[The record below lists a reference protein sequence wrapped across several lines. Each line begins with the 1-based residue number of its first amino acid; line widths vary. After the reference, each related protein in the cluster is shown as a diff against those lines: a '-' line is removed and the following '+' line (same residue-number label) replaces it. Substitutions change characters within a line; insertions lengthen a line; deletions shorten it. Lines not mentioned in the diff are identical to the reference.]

1 MAKITVD
8 GVELEVLDNSML
20 LPVLLDRGLQVP
32 HYCYHPKLSIDGSC
46 RMCLVK
52 VEGLPKLTIA
62 CNTPVRDGMVVD
74 TRGPEVTKARQGVL
88 ELLLVNHPLDC
99 PICDQAGEC
108 YLQDYA
114 FEYGR
119 RAARTQE
126 PRRKLLKRVDIGP
139 RVVLDQERCILCR
152 RCVRFC
158 KEITET
164 RELGVFNLGDRSV
177 IDVFPDEPLAND
189 YSICT
194 ADVCP
199 VGALLSKDFH
209 HKMRVWFLDETES
222 VCPGCANGCNIKV
235 GAARGQV
242 YRLLPRRND
251 DVNATWMCDA
261 GRLGFRFLNERRLRT
276 PRVRKDGVSTDA
288 PWDTA
293 LDAAATALATVV
305 RTHGPAAL
313 ATIVSPHLTNEE
325 LFTLRQLMIGG
336 LRSDHGDV
344 GVIEGSADD
353 FLIKSEKAA
362 NARGAR
368 DLGLA
373 AASGH
378 GNLAAVRA
386 GIEAG
391 TIRGLFVTT
400 TDVWTL
406 WGADAPTLLDRLD
419 VVVVVAANEHPALE
433 HADVVLPGATFAE
446 KNGTFTNFAG
456 RVQRIHRVLDPGNAP
471 TDGEIFL
478 QLGRRLGMEVAPG
491 LFEPR
496 TVFAALTRHVPA
508 YGALTWDA
516 LGGHGLP
523 TAAA

>member
-8 GVELEVLDNSML
+8 GTTIEVPDNSML

-52 VEGLPKLTIA
+52 VEGLPKLTIS

-74 TRGPEVTKARQGVL
+74 TQGPEVTKARQGVL

-114 FEYGR
+114 FEYGK

-126 PRRKLLKRVDIGP
+126 PRRKLLKRVDVGP

-164 RELGVFNLGDRSV
+164 RELGVFNLGDQSV
-177 IDVFPDEPLAND
+177 VDIFPGEPLDND
-189 YSICT
+189 YSINT
-194 ADVCP
+194 ADICP

-222 VCPGCANGCNIKV
+222 VCPGCSNGCNVKV
-235 GAARGQV
+235 GAARGNV

-251 DVNATWMCDA
+251 EVNDTWMCDE
-261 GRLGFRFLNERRLRT
+261 GRLGYRFVNEQRIRT
-276 PRVRKDGVSTDA
+276 PRVRRGTTIESTS
-288 PWDTA
+288 WDEA
-293 LDAAATALATVV
+293 LQQTTTQLSELSRREGAGALAAV
-305 RTHGPAAL
+305 
-313 ATIVSPHLTNEE
+313 VSPHLTNEE
-325 LFTLRQLMIGG
+325 LFSFGQLIANG
-336 LRSDHGDV
+336 LRIQHRDV
-344 GVIEGSADD
+344 AVISGKSDD
-353 FLIKSEKAA
+353 FLIKADKAA

-373 AASGH
+373 AAAGEAD
-378 GNLAAVRA
+378 LAAIRA
-386 GIEAG
+386 AIEAG
-391 TIRGLFVTT
+391 TIRGLFVTG
-400 TDVWTL
+400 TDLWEVWGEEASKIL
-406 WGADAPTLLDRLD
+406 GRLEFL
-419 VVVVVAANEHPALE
+419 VVVATNEHPLLDLA
-433 HADVVLPGATFAE
+433 HVVLPGMTFAE
-446 KNGTFTNFAG
+446 KNGTFTNHAG
-456 RVQRIHRVLDPGNAP
+456 RVQRIHRVLDPGTQP
-471 TDGEIFL
+471 SDGEIFL
-478 QLGRRLGMEVAPG
+478 QIGRRLGMELTPG
-491 LFEPR
+491 LFDPR
-496 TVFAALTRHVPA
+496 QIFGAITRQVPRYAAL
-508 YGALTWDA
+508 GWDD
-516 LGGHGLP
+516 LGRQGQA
-523 TAAA
+523 TADA

>member
-8 GVELEVLDNSML
+8 GTDLEVPDNSML
-20 LPVLLDRGLQVP
+20 LPALLDRGMQIP

-52 VEGLPKLTIA
+52 VEGLPKLTIS

-74 TRGPEVTKARQGVL
+74 TCGPEVAKARQGVL

-158 KEITET
+158 KEISET
-164 RELGVFNLGDRSV
+164 RELAVFNLGDRSV

-194 ADVCP
+194 ADICP

-209 HKMRVWFLDETES
+209 HKMRVWFLDETDS
-222 VCPGCANGCNIKV
+222 VCPGCANGCNIKI
-235 GAARGQV
+235 GAARGRV
-242 YRLLPRRND
+242 YRYLPRRND
-251 DVNATWMCDA
+251 AVNETWMCDA
-261 GRLGFRFLNERRLRT
+261 GRLDYGFVNEHRLRE
-276 PRVRKDGVSTDA
+276 PRVRRDGGAETVS
-288 PWDTA
+288 W
-293 LDAAATALATVV
+293 DAALQRAAADLADLV
-305 RTHGPAAL
+305 RRAGAGAL

-325 LFTLRQLMIGG
+325 LFTLGQLIRGG
-336 LRSDHGDV
+336 LRIEQRDV
-344 GVIEGSADD
+344 AVVEGRADD
-353 FLIKSEKAA
+353 FLIKPEKAA
-362 NARGAR
+362 NVRGAR
-368 DLGLA
+368 DLGLSA
-373 AASGH
+373 RAGET
-378 GNLAAVRA
+378 NLAAIRD
-386 GIEAG
+386 GIVAG
-391 TIRGLFVTT
+391 TIRGLFVTG
-400 TDVWTL
+400 TDVWTV
-406 WGADAPTLLDRLD
+406 WGAEAAAILGRLELL
-419 VVVVVAANEHPALE
+419 VVVAANEHPLLDLA
-433 HADVVLPGATFAE
+433 HVVLPGSTFAE

-456 RVQRIHRVLDPGNAP
+456 RVQRIHRALDPGNQP
-471 TDGEIFL
+471 SDGEIFL

-491 LFEPR
+491 LFDPR
-496 TVFAALTRHVPA
+496 AIFTALTQHVA
-508 YGALTWDA
+508 RYAALTWDT
-516 LGGHGLP
+516 LGTQGAP
-523 TAAA
+523 TADA

>member
-8 GVELEVLDNSML
+8 GTTFEVPDNSML
-20 LPVLLDRGLQVP
+20 LPVLLDRGMQIP

-52 VEGLPKLTIA
+52 VEGLPKLTIS

-74 TRGPEVTKARQGVL
+74 TKGPEVTKARQGVL

-126 PRRKLLKRVDIGP
+126 PRRKLLKRVDVGP

-164 RELGVFNLGDRSV
+164 RELGVFNLGDQSV
-177 IDVFPDEPLAND
+177 VDIFPDEPLAND

-194 ADVCP
+194 ADICP

-222 VCPGCANGCNIKV
+222 VCPGCANGCNVKI

-251 DVNATWMCDA
+251 HVNDTWMCDA
-261 GRLGFRFLNERRLRT
+261 GRLGYRYINEHRLRS
-276 PRVRKDGVSTDA
+276 PQVRRGVTLETRSWNDA
-288 PWDTA
+288 
-293 LDAAATALATVV
+293 LQEAATRLSDLV
-305 RTHGPAAL
+305 RRDGASAL

-325 LFTLRQLMIGG
+325 LFTLGQLIAGG
-336 LRSDHGDV
+336 FRIQQRDV
-344 GVIEGSADD
+344 AVIRGASDD
-353 FLIKSEKAA
+353 FLIKTEKAA

-373 AASGH
+373 AGPEDMD
-378 GNLAAVRA
+378 LAGIRA
-386 GIEAG
+386 AIEAG
-391 TIRGLFVTT
+391 AMRGLFVTG
-400 TDVWTL
+400 TDLWEI
-406 WGADAPTLLDRLD
+406 WGADAPRLFDRLETL
-419 VVVVVAANEHPALE
+419 VLVTANQHPLVDLA
-433 HADVVLPGATFAE
+433 HVVLPGLTFAE
-446 KNGTFTNFAG
+446 KDGTFTNVAG
-456 RVQRIHRVLDPGNAP
+456 RVQRLHRALDPGNQP
-471 TDGEIFL
+471 SDGEIFL
-478 QLGRRLGMEVAPG
+478 QMGRRLGMEIAPG

-496 TVFAALTRHVPA
+496 RIFGEIGRQVQTYRSLAWDTLGNQ
-508 YGALTWDA
+508 GA
-516 LGGHGLP
+516 P
-523 TAAA
+523 TAEP

>member
-8 GVELEVLDNSML
+8 GETFEVPDNSML

-52 VEGLPKLTIA
+52 VEGLPKLTIS

-119 RAARTQE
+119 REARTQE

-164 RELGVFNLGDRSV
+164 RELGVFNLGDQSV
-177 IDVFPDEPLAND
+177 VDIFPDEPLAND
-189 YSICT
+189 YSINT
-194 ADVCP
+194 ADICP

-222 VCPGCANGCNIKV
+222 VCPNCSNGCNVKV
-235 GAARGQV
+235 GAARGNV

-251 DVNATWMCDA
+251 QVNDTWMCDA
-261 GRLGFRFLNERRLRT
+261 GRLGYRFVNENRLRE
-276 PRVRKDGVSTDA
+276 PRIRRGAINTTVS
-288 PWDTA
+288 WDEA
-293 LDAAATALATVV
+293 LHAAATLLGDLVRRADPSALA
-305 RTHGPAAL
+305 A
-313 ATIVSPHLTNEE
+313 IVSPHLTNEE
-325 LFTLRQLMIGG
+325 LFTLGQVVGG
-336 LRSDHGDV
+336 ALRTTQHDV
-344 GVIEGSADD
+344 AVITGTADD
-353 FLIKSEKAA
+353 FLIKAEKAA

-368 DLGLA
+368 DLGL
-373 AASGH
+373 G
-378 GNLAAVRA
+378 A
-386 GIEAG
+386 GPNGTTLTAIRDGITAG
-391 TIRGLFVTT
+391 TIRGLFVTG
-400 TDVWTL
+400 TDL
-406 WGADAPTLLDRLD
+406 WDIWGSEAAALLGRLE
-419 VVVVVAANEHPALE
+419 VLVVVAANTHPL
-433 HADVVLPGATFAE
+433 ADLAHVALPGLTFAE
-446 KNGTFTNFAG
+446 KNGTFTNHAG
-456 RVQRIHRVLDPGNAP
+456 RVQRIHRALDPGSQP
-471 TDGEIFL
+471 TDGEVFL
-478 QLGRRLGMEVAPG
+478 QLGRRLGMELAPG
-491 LFEPR
+491 MFEPR
-496 TVFAALTRHVPA
+496 RIFGEIARQVPA
-508 YGALTWDA
+508 YAALNWDT
-516 LGGHGLP
+516 LGNQGVP
-523 TAAA
+523 TMDG

>member
-8 GVELEVLDNSML
+8 GETFEVPDNSML

-52 VEGLPKLTIA
+52 VEGLPKLTIS

-74 TRGPEVTKARQGVL
+74 TRGPAVTKARQGVL

-126 PRRKLLKRVDIGP
+126 PRRKLLKRVDVGP

-164 RELGVFNLGDRSV
+164 RELGVFNLGDQSV
-177 IDVFPDEPLAND
+177 VDIFPDEPLAND
-189 YSICT
+189 YSINT
-194 ADVCP
+194 ADICP

-222 VCPGCANGCNIKV
+222 VCPNCSNGCNIKV
-235 GAARGQV
+235 GAARGNV
-242 YRLLPRRND
+242 YRFLPRRND
-251 DVNATWMCDA
+251 QVNDTWMCDG
-261 GRLGFRFLNERRLRT
+261 GRLGYRFVNDHRLRE
-276 PRVRKDGVSTDA
+276 PRVRRSNGSAVVSWDDA
-288 PWDTA
+288 
-293 LDAAATALATVV
+293 LHEAATRLGDLVRRSEQSVV
-305 RTHGPAAL
+305 

-325 LFTLRQLMIGG
+325 LFTLGQLIAGG
-336 LRSDHGDV
+336 LRTTQHDIA
-344 GVIEGSADD
+344 VITGIADD

-368 DLGLA
+368 DLGLG
-373 AASGH
+373 ASANGTT
-378 GNLAAVRA
+378 LTAIRD
-386 GIEAG
+386 GIVAG
-391 TIRGLFVTT
+391 TIRGLFVTG
-400 TDVWTL
+400 TDIWEVWGSEVAAVL
-406 WGADAPTLLDRLD
+406 GRLE
-419 VVVVVAANEHPALE
+419 VLVVVAPNAHPLVDMA
-433 HADVVLPGATFAE
+433 HVALPGLTFAE
-446 KNGTFTNFAG
+446 KNGTFTNHAG
-456 RVQRIHRVLDPGNAP
+456 RVQRIHRALDPGSQP
-471 TDGEIFL
+471 SDGDLFL
-478 QLGRRLGMEVAPG
+478 QLGRRLGMEIEPG
-491 LFEPR
+491 MFEPR
-496 TVFAALTRHVPA
+496 RIFGEIARHVSAYAALS
-508 YGALTWDA
+508 WDA
-516 LGGHGLP
+516 LGNQGAP
-523 TAAA
+523 TTDG

>member
-8 GVELEVLDNSML
+8 GETIEVPDNSML
-20 LPVLLDRGLQVP
+20 LPALLDRGLQIP

-52 VEGLPKLTIA
+52 VEGLPKLTIS

-74 TRGPEVTKARQGVL
+74 TTGPEVTKARQGVL

-126 PRRKLLKRVDIGP
+126 PRRKLLKRVDVGP

-164 RELGVFNLGDRSV
+164 RELAVFNLGDRSV
-177 IDVFPDEPLAND
+177 IDTFPDEPLAND
-189 YSICT
+189 YSINT
-194 ADVCP
+194 ADICP

-209 HKMRVWFLDETES
+209 HKMRVWFLDETDS
-222 VCPGCANGCNIKV
+222 VCPNCANGCNVKI
-235 GAARGQV
+235 GAARGDV

-251 DVNATWMCDA
+251 HVNDTWMCDP
-261 GRLGFRFLNERRLRT
+261 GRLGYRFVNEQRLRA
-276 PRVRKDGVSTDA
+276 PLARRENALHPVSWDDG
-288 PWDTA
+288 
-293 LDAAATALATVV
+293 LHDAATRLADLV
-305 RTHGPAAL
+305 RRDAGASLAA
-313 ATIVSPHLTNEE
+313 IVSPHLTNEE
-325 LFTLRQLMIGG
+325 LFTLRQLIAGG
-336 LRSDHGDV
+336 LRTQQHDV
-344 GVIEGSADD
+344 AVVLGNADD
-353 FLIKSEKAA
+353 FLIKAEKAA

-373 AASGH
+373 AGE
-378 GNLAAVRA
+378 GGTDLATIRA
-386 GIEAG
+386 RVEGG
-391 TIRGLFVTT
+391 TIKGLFVTG
-400 TDVWTL
+400 TDLWTL
-406 WGADAPTLLDRLD
+406 WGDAAAGILKRLEVL
-419 VVVVVAANEHPALE
+419 VVVTANAHPLTELA
-433 HADVVLPGATFAE
+433 HVVLPGLTFAE
-446 KNGTFTNFAG
+446 KNGSFTNFAG
-456 RVQRIHRVLDPGNAP
+456 RVQRIHRALDPATQP
-471 TDGEIFL
+471 SDGEIFL
-478 QLGRRLGMEVAPG
+478 QLGRRLGMETSPG

-496 TVFAALTRHVPA
+496 KIFTEISRQVPS
-508 YGALTWDA
+508 YGALAWDT
-516 LGGHGLP
+516 LGPLGAA
-523 TAAA
+523 TADA